1 MEYDKKGGFIKV
13 GLNIVVDEILSEIRN
28 DILLMVFS
36 KIGILK
42 IGMVIVVLI

>member
-1 MEYDKKGGFIKV
+1 MEYDIKGGYIKV
-13 GLNIVVDEILSEIRN
+13 GLNIIVEEICSEIRN
-28 DILLMVFS
+28 DILLVVFS

>member
-1 MEYDKKGGFIKV
+1 MECNKKGGFIKI